1 MLNLFANYNEQAELL
16 YHSLQAAGYSHPTVV
31 LEDNGFL
38 PAKVESPYKYFV
50 EATQR
55 STTGKPC
62 FFNQVKVPALWEIKG
77 DAKGAGVYYLD
88 EKRAN
93 INYHYP
99 KDRRLVE
106 SVTWLDRQ
114 GNARFV
120 EHYNQNGWIFAKT
133 SYNLLHE
140 AITTAYFT
148 QSGQEVIVENHIT
161 HDVTLNFQGKI
172 YNFPTKLDFVLY
184 YLNFRHF
191 ELDRIFYNSLALPFM
206 VVLRLPQTGSDVL
219 FWQEGLGDQVPGNM
233 QLIFNNQARRTKKI
247 VVTNE
252 EVYQKLRSLVGHN
265 QRKLIKYLPYVYQV
279 FRHNLLR
286 PVSFTLTNTDNLLNF
301 EELLKAAPDITFNVA
316 ALTNMS
322 NKLLDL
328 LKYPNVIL
336 YPNANQ
342 ARLNLLWQGADIYLD
357 LNVGEEVNN
366 ASRKA
371 FENNMLI
378 LGFENSVH
386 DDKLVDPESIY
397 ATPNYKAL
405 GKKLNEIANK
415 PNLMKDLL
423 LKQTKAARAANISK
437 YKNILD

>member
-1 MLNLFANYNEQAELL
+1 M
-16 YHSLQAAGYSHPTVV
+16 
-31 LEDNGFL
+31 
-38 PAKVESPYKYFV
+38 
-50 EATQR
+50 
-55 STTGKPC
+55 
-62 FFNQVKVPALWEIKG
+62 
-77 DAKGAGVYYLD
+77 
-88 EKRAN
+88 
-93 INYHYP
+93 
-99 KDRRLVE
+99 
-106 SVTWLDRQ
+106 
-114 GNARFV
+114 
-120 EHYNQNGWIFAKT
+120 
-133 SYNLLHE
+133 
-140 AITTAYFT
+140 
-148 QSGQEVIVENHIT
+148 
-161 HDVTLNFQGKI
+161 
-172 YNFPTKLDFVLY
+172 
-184 YLNFRHF
+184 
-191 ELDRIFYNSLALPFM
+191 
-206 VVLRLPQTGSDVL
+206 
-219 FWQEGLGDQVPGNM
+219 
-233 QLIFNNQARRTKKI
+233 
-247 VVTNE
+247 VTNVD
-252 EVYQKLRSLVGHN
+252 VYQKLRSLVGHN